1 MATLLG
7 ETTNDVIAS
16 FMQQMIVHYQ
26 GYGEAYRRK
35 EPRETV
41 AVPVR
46 VSPLT
51 DELQP
56 VGEPFEALTR
66 DISCS
71 GVGLFHLQ
79 PVDAPYVSIEMAT
92 PETQQVIRLLAKV
105 EHCTRFGSFYIVGC
119 RFAAIYSDEF
129 GGPVDA
135 T

>member
-1 MATLLG
+1 MATFLS
-7 ETTNDVIAS
+7 ETTEDVIAS

-26 GYGEAYRRK
+26 GYCEAYRRK
-35 EPRETV
+35 DPRETV

-51 DELQP
+51 DDLQP

-66 DISCS
+66 DISFS

-79 PVDAPYVSIEMAT
+79 PVDAPYVLIELTA
-92 PETQQVIRLLAKV
+92 PETLQVFRLLAKV

-119 RFAAIYSDEF
+119 RFAAVYSDGF
-129 GGPVDA
+129 AGSDNA
-135 T
+135 S